1 MMGLNINSI
10 VPASEKAKNV
20 ATEEYVDSEIATI
33 PTPDVTGQIQSS
45 EDTFAQSL
53 GFNSYDDMV
62 NNAQLGKTLISGGY
76 INTGLVN
83 ANSIIADAA
92 MIKKLLAQNI
102 VMDTSVSES
111 KITSA
116 DGGMVID
123 FKNGSIYIA

>member
-1 MMGLNINSI
+1 MGLNISTLT
-10 VPASEKAKNV
+10 PASLKSKNV
-20 ATEEYVDSEIATI
+20 ATEEYVDNSIATI

-53 GFNSYDDMV
+53 GFSSYDNMV
-62 NNAQLGKTLISGGY
+62 SNAQLGKTLINGGY
-76 INTGLVN
+76 INTGLVD
-83 ANSIIADAA
+83 ADSLKADSA

-111 KITSA
+111 KITSSN
-116 DGGMVID
+116 GKMVID